1 MKVTLIVIVSQRDSL
16 KIDIFVFV
24 PNPDLPR
31 LFSLKVVQDGVFN
44 ANTGALSL
52 TMIYLGFF
60 GGKME
65 LKRTFGENLES
76 ISFAQKGHLY
86 RPHYSGIF
94 IRKYQ

>member
-1 MKVTLIVIVSQRDSL
+1 MKVTLIVIVSQKDSL
-16 KIDIFVFV
+16 KIDIFFFTGVFV

-31 LFSLKVVQDGVFN
+31 LSSSKVVQDGVFIS
-44 ANTGALSL
+44 NTGVLSL
-52 TMIYLGFF
+52 TLIYLGFF

-86 RPHYSGIF
+86 WT
-94 IRKYQ
+94 